1 VAVLAGHLEEC
12 GQLLEL
18 RVGEEDAEVLAEQA
32 CADVV
37 VAVAVRAQRNLRVV
51 RV

>member
-1 VAVLAGHLEEC
+1 VAVVAGHLEKR

-18 RVGEEDAEVLAEQA
+18 REGEEDAELLAEQA

-37 VAVAVRAQRNLRVV
+37 VAVAVRPQRRLRVV